1 MNGVVDL
8 ENPLEFDL
16 EPRSA
21 TAVFYY
27 VPLLRRLDESTRSTF
42 ASPTG
47 ALVAIVE
54 RPADPRERGFRELA
68 SPTSSFSTADPGVSE
83 VPVLRAVEELKAWL
97 NVSYDDLGRMA
108 GWQSGS
114 VLHHWRRKHR
124 LGEPV
129 DPRASSVEPIL
140 RLHALIRAVNEAISG
155 DHNGGA
161 VQLWARAP
169 LNRADDATPL
179 ELLLGAD
186 VRPVEAAA
194 RQLLLDRNAAAP
206 PVWQTTRPT
215 RDEELP
221 AETTRTGEDYGEA
234 DFG

>member
-1 MNGVVDL
+1 VNGVIDL

-16 EPRSA
+16 EPPSA

-42 ASPTG
+42 ALPTG
-47 ALVAIVE
+47 ALASIVE
-54 RPADPRERGFRELA
+54 RHTDPRERGFRELA
-68 SPTSSFSTADPGVSE
+68 SPTSSVSNADPAVSE

-97 NVSYDDLGRMA
+97 NISYEDLGRMA

-124 LGEPV
+124 FGEPV
-129 DPRASSVEPIL
+129 EPRASSVEPIL
-140 RLHALIRAVNEAISG
+140 RLHSLIRAVSEAISG
-155 DHNGGA
+155 DHDGAA

-169 LNRADDATPL
+169 LNRPDRATPL
-179 ELLLGAD
+179 ELLLQGD
-186 VRPVEAAA
+186 SRPVEAAA
-194 RQLLLDRNAAAP
+194 RELLLDGDAVAP
-206 PVWQTTRPT
+206 PVWRTTRPT

-221 AETTRTGEDYGEA
+221 IERTSTGEDYGEA